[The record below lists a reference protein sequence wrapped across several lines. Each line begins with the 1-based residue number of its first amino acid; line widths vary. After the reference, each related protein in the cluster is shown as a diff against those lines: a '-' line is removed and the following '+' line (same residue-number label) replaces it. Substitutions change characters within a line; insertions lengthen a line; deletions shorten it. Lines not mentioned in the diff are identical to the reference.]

1 MRKNYKNALLF
12 GLGLMLS
19 ITNIKAQYTNF
30 QDLVLAPESF
40 WDGSDLSG
48 THNSGIFS
56 SEFISGDITFTNEF
70 DTSWGAPGYWLGGF
84 AYSNITD
91 NTTEGPSNKHSAI
104 TGSGENS
111 LPNYLVSTNNSFIKF
126 DLPGNIPN
134 VNEIVITNSTYA
146 YWSMKN
152 GDGFAKKFGGTSGDE
167 QDWFK
172 ITIYAYY
179 MNTIK
184 DSVDFYLADYRFT
197 DNSNDYIVDTWKTID
212 LSSFNPIDSLYFSL
226 SSTDNSMWGMNTPAF
241 FCIGRVNETPVSV
254 SDIEENRFE
263 LFPNPTNDNVYLK
276 SKNLI
281 NRIQILDLSGRIVKA
296 INNVN
301 SKEFNLSLSGLN
313 SGLYIIQTETNEKIT
328 TQRLIKQ

>member
-19 ITNIKAQYTNF
+19 ITNINAQYTNF
-30 QDLVLAPESF
+30 QDLVLTPESF

-56 SEFISGDITFTNEF
+56 SEFISGDITFKNEF

-104 TGSGENS
+104 TGSGENN
-111 LPNYLVSTNNSFIKF
+111 LPNYLVSTNNSYIKF

-134 VNEIVITNSTYA
+134 LNEIVITNSTYA

-241 FCIGRVNETPVSV
+241 FCIGRINETPVSV
-254 SDIEENRFE
+254 AEIDENRFE
-263 LFPNPTNDNVYLK
+263 LFPNPASDNVYLK
-276 SKNLI
+276 SKDLI

-301 SKEFNLSLSGLN
+301 SKEFKLSLSGLN
-313 SGLYIIQTETNEKIT
+313 SGVYSIQTETNEKKT